1 MDRLVERAAYED
13 PEAHVPVY
21 GMLKES
27 KKCVWLMHM
36 VYEFA
41 VSNQIR
47 KVKLKKSDYSW
58 W

>member
-41 VSNQIR
+41 VSNQIK
-47 KVKLKKSDYSW
+47 KVKLKKSDYS
-58 W
+58 